1 MYRRVLVRHQRGE
14 WRRRFLIGLHRCA
27 NFKVPLRDVRFSS
40 KDPVTGIV
48 RPTKKPI
55 NFGPIRGVPK
65 YGVGGGN
72 RKNCFHGKVEVRDVK
87 AAVDLHFLV
96 FHVLVPFR
104 VP

>member
-1 MYRRVLVRHQRGE
+1 MFFIFIGHNKLIKIIIATRRQDKKKGK
-14 WRRRFLIGLHRCA
+14 F
-27 NFKVPLRDVRFSS
+27 
-40 KDPVTGIV
+40 TGNAFPFIV
-48 RPTKKPI
+48 RPTKKPT

-72 RKNCFHGKVEVRDVK
+72 RKKCFHGKVEVRDVK

-96 FHVLVPFR
+96 FHVLVSFR

>member
-1 MYRRVLVRHQRGE
+1 MSPP
-14 WRRRFLIGLHRCA
+14 FC
-27 NFKVPLRDVRFSS
+27 
-40 KDPVTGIV
+40 IV
-48 RPTKKPI
+48 RPTKKPT

-72 RKNCFHGKVEVRDVK
+72 RKKCFHGKVEVRDVK

-96 FHVLVPFR
+96 FHVLVSFR